1 MPKISE
7 FYGLIITMYFAD
19 RPPPHFHARY
29 GEHQAQIQITTGL
42 TLQGSLPRRAARMVA
57 EWADLHRADLEA
69 NWERAASEQPLVSI
83 EPLP

>member
-1 MPKISE
+1 M
-7 FYGLIITMYFAD
+7 IITMYFAD
-19 RPPPHFHARY
+19 HPPPHFHARY
-29 GEHQAQIQITTGL
+29 GEHQAQIEITTGL

-69 NWERAASEQPLVSI
+69 NWERATSEQPLVSI